1 MFDKYG
7 FLIEKK
13 SNLVHFFLTILW
25 VSAIALIGY
34 ADYKINYFDFFIF
47 YVMIL
52 VFNSMFISI
61 SDGITAS
68 LIIGVVNY
76 FGNKEHLIGA
86 TQFLL
91 YLNFFLNFLVF
102 FIIAVIVG
110 QTRKSLLS
118 EMTLSR
124 TDYMTGAVNKRFF
137 TEILGHEI
145 DRMKR
150 GGLPF
155 SLVFI
160 DMDNFKKA
168 NDTFGH
174 SAGDSILKT
183 GVLVMKS
190 ITRKIDT
197 TCRLGGDEFLILMPN
212 TDSKDSLIV
221 LSRLQEKFLSAMQEN
236 NYPVTL
242 SIGVV
247 AFNEIPES
255 VDAAIKAG
263 DAAMYEAKN
272 SGKSKIVQ
280 KMYK

>member
-1 MFDKYG
+1 LFDKYI
-7 FLIEKK
+7 FLFEKK
-13 SNLVHFFLTILW
+13 SKLIHLILAIIW
-25 VSAIALIGY
+25 ISAIAFVGF

-52 VFNSMFISI
+52 VFNSMFISTY
-61 SDGITAS
+61 DGIIAS
-68 LIIGVVNY
+68 FIIGVVNY
-76 FGNKEHLIGA
+76 FSNREHLVGA
-86 TQFLL
+86 TEFLL

-110 QTRKSLLS
+110 QTRKSLLK

-124 TDYMTGAVNKRFF
+124 TDYMTGAYNKRFF
-137 TEILGHEI
+137 TEILSNEI

-150 GGLPF
+150 GGHPF

-221 LSRLQEKFLSAMQEN
+221 LSRLQEKFLSTMQEN
-236 NYPVTL
+236 GYPVTL
-242 SIGVV
+242 SIGSVS
-247 AFNEIPES
+247 FNNVPES

-272 SGKSKIVQ
+272 SGKGKIVQ
-280 KMYK
+280 KIYT

>member
-1 MFDKYG
+1 MFDKYF
-7 FLIEKK
+7 FLIENK
-13 SNLVHFFLTILW
+13 SKIVHFIL
-25 VSAIALIGY
+25 AIAWITAIAFVGY
-34 ADYKINYFDFFIF
+34 ADYKINFFDFFIF
-47 YVMIL
+47 YVIIL
-52 VFNSMFISI
+52 VFNSMFISTY
-61 SDGITAS
+61 DGIIS
-68 LIIGVVNY
+68 SFIIGIVNY
-76 FGNKEHLIGA
+76 FGNREHLVGA
-86 TQFLL
+86 TELLL

-102 FIIAVIVG
+102 FIIAVLVG
-110 QTRKSLLS
+110 QTRKSLLA

-124 TDYMTGAVNKRFF
+124 TDFMTGAVNKRFF
-137 TEILGHEI
+137 TEILGLEI

-150 GGLPF
+150 GGHPF

-183 GVLVMKS
+183 GVDVMKS

-221 LSRLQEKFLSAMQEN
+221 LTRLQEKFLSAMQEN
-236 NYPVTL
+236 GYPVTL

-247 AFNEIPES
+247 AFNKVPGS
-255 VDAAIKAG
+255 VDIAIKAG

-272 SGKSKIVQ
+272 NGKAKIIQ
-280 KMYK
+280 KIYK

>member
-1 MFDKYG
+1 MFDKYV
-7 FLIEKK
+7 FLIENK
-13 SNLVHFFLTILW
+13 SKLVHFFLTILW
-25 VSAIALIGY
+25 LTAASITGY
-34 ADYKINYFDFFIF
+34 LDYKISYFDFFIF
-47 YVMIL
+47 YAIIL
-52 VFNSMFISI
+52 VFSSMFISTY
-61 SDGITAS
+61 DGIAAS
-68 LIIGVVNY
+68 IIIGVVNY

-86 TQFLL
+86 SDFLL

-102 FIIAVIVG
+102 LIIALIVG
-110 QTRKSLLS
+110 QTRKSLLK

-137 TEILGHEI
+137 TEILGQEI

-150 GGLPF
+150 GGHPF

-183 GVLVMKS
+183 GVIVMKS

-221 LSRLQEKFLSAMQEN
+221 LTRLQEKFLSEMHKN
-236 NYPVTL
+236 DYPVTL

-247 AFNEIPES
+247 AFNNVPES
-255 VDAAIKAG
+255 VDIAIKAG

-272 SGKSKIVQ
+272 SGKAKIIQ
-280 KMYK
+280 KIYK

>member
-1 MFDKYG
+1 MFDKYI

-13 SNLVHFFLTILW
+13 SNLSRFFLFIIWIL
-25 VSAIALIGY
+25 AIAIVGY

-47 YVMIL
+47 YFLIL
-52 VFNSMFISI
+52 VFNSMFISTY
-61 SDGITAS
+61 DGIIAS
-68 LIIGVVNY
+68 FIIGVVNY
-76 FGNKEHLIGA
+76 FSNRENLVGA
-86 TQFLL
+86 TEFLL
-91 YLNFFLNFLVF
+91 YLNFFLNFLIF

-110 QTRKSLLS
+110 QTRKSLLN

-137 TEILGHEI
+137 TEILSNEI

-150 GGLPF
+150 GGHIF

-183 GVLVMKS
+183 GVRVMKS

-212 TDSKDSLIV
+212 TDSKDSLVV

-236 NYPVTL
+236 AYPVTL

-247 AFNEIPES
+247 DFENVPES

-272 SGKSKIVQ
+272 SGKGKIIQ
-280 KMYK
+280 KIYK

>member
-1 MFDKYG
+1 MFDKYV
-7 FLIEKK
+7 FLIENK
-13 SNLVHFFLTILW
+13 SKIVHFILVIFW
-25 VSAIALIGY
+25 ITAIAFIGY

-47 YVMIL
+47 YVIIL
-52 VFNSMFISI
+52 VFNSMFISTY
-61 SDGITAS
+61 DGIIS
-68 LIIGVVNY
+68 SFIIGIVNY
-76 FGNKEHLIGA
+76 FGNKEHLVGA
-86 TQFLL
+86 TENLL

-124 TDYMTGAVNKRFF
+124 TDFMTGAVNKRFF
-137 TEILGHEI
+137 TEILGQEI

-150 GGLPF
+150 GGHPF

-221 LSRLQEKFLSAMQEN
+221 LTRLQEKFLSAMQEN
-236 NYPVTL
+236 GYPVTL

-247 AFNEIPES
+247 AFNKVPGS
-255 VDAAIKAG
+255 VDIAIKAG

-272 SGKSKIVQ
+272 SGKAKIIQ
-280 KMYK
+280 KIYK